1 MIKLPV
7 KGKEFSMRKL
17 AFYSVMMAL
26 CMADF
31 AAFGASRTTAAGGRR
46 TTQPAAQQTVS
57 ETPAQSSTTTA
68 RAAVTRK
75 NVARAAAPVA
85 AAPTNTAP
93 QAARAAVS
101 ARAGAKQKVINM
113 GTKVESATANT
124 VVSEECQNAYYGC
137 MDAFCMLDN
146 ASGGR
151 CQCSDRNAE
160 LDLVLEEIMKLDE
173 QSLAMATEGVERL
186 QMGENAEEIMARAK
200 AAADSV
206 TGKGGGTSS
215 GSVSGSKT
223 VRKLDLSAWKNNSLF
238 DDDDVDFDNTSL
250 FSIAESSLAD
260 KTGDALQSEAS
271 KLCVAQMPDQ
281 CKSSTSF
288 LQLTYAQKIK
298 SDCSAYEN
306 SLKQQRSASAEKLQ
320 TAQKALRDTALEMYQ
335 NENKY
340 DFGQC
345 VAQFKNCMQTTG
357 ECGDDYS
364 GCVAD
369 TAILGELYNGNKS
382 GHSKPATTVIKTGA
396 TSITI
401 SSASYDILNTKKVM
415 CQSVTKQCVNAN
427 KKDAVWQQVVKDLAP
442 VIYTA
447 EYNAA
452 SNNRMNCISTVV
464 TCVQNVCASKWDND
478 TDNYDACLSDPN
490 SIDNYC
496 GLEYKRCGDA
506 DSETNVRNYVSA
518 KLAALKVDKC
528 TKDVKECLLA
538 EERCGADYSG
548 CVGLDT
554 DSIVDLCPD
563 DKLLSCQ
570 DRANGGADAV
580 REYIAKIAQGIALNI
595 DNKFATACQNAVDAA
610 FARVCGE
617 DANAEDG
624 ECPGL
629 DLSKNEIKG
638 SMSWKYCKGTDCS
651 DSLDSFSNDD
661 IKDHLV
667 KAEIVGR
674 LDDLS
679 NLTFNENGNCGNAKD
694 GDTYFCVEQ
703 NNSSSGTLAIL
714 KLADGKP
721 TANNNNL
728 SDTMKRIINGMNSD
742 YASTINQIAS
752 DMSVKNCMEGKT
764 VQAISTRTR
773 GSTAAGEK
781 LGRQGADARFPQLMS
796 TAKNAISNQLIS
808 SLKTEYYKELDS
820 LRDSGKGDE
829 MRQAI
834 SQRLQKIIAA
844 ELSQKL
850 FKGKGLC
857 DLDSDEFVTLMANEE
872 LVNQMKAAQDEENQD
887 KCTSKDDPKYYR
899 DPAFVVRDSSAE
911 YKLKEYK
918 KRPSY
923 DATKNVCTV
932 KIWTYECRRKYLW
945 NNKVCARWY
954 RDDNDDTTKVSYENY
969 QLPEWNSPGSNY
981 FCKEQTK

>member
-1 MIKLPV
+1 
-7 KGKEFSMRKL
+7 MRKL

-26 CMADF
+26 CVADF

-101 ARAGAKQKVINM
+101 ARAAAKQKVINM

-206 TGKGGGTSS
+206 TGKGGNTSS

-464 TCVQNVCASKWDND
+464 TCVQNVCASKWDDD

-496 GLEYKRCGDA
+496 GLEYKRCGD
-506 DSETNVRNYVSA
+506 DGSESSVRNYVSA

-548 CVGLDT
+548 CVGLN
-554 DSIVDLCPD
+554 SSAVAELCPAE
-563 DKLLSCQ
+563 KLLSCQ
-570 DRANGGADAV
+570 DREKGNEAGVASVTD
-580 REYIAKIAQGIALNI
+580 YIEKIAQGIALNI
-595 DNKFATACQNAVDAA
+595 DNKFATACQNAADAA
-610 FARVCGE
+610 MTRICGDTESCENVDFDLNTMLSLQEVKACLWKDATGAEQQCYPDASMFSDEQIWPFEFTIEWVKDSDNKNTKTVSRVLKNRRDNADGYGVFAKL
-617 DANAEDG
+617 DG
-624 ECPGL
+624 RP
-629 DLSKNEIKG
+629 DLSAIVYKNIGNETAPKYGFSKSALTNQAKVRGFSETNTQEVVSILNTTLDRIMDSINTDPTVDKCMNGREVEGFGKDKKLGSRENGKG
-638 SMSWKYCKGTDCS
+638 R
-651 DSLDSFSNDD
+651 F
-661 IKDHLV
+661 
-667 KAEIVGR
+667 
-674 LDDLS
+674 S
-679 NLTFNENGNCGNAKD
+679 NLTTQYRAIVAAALLSKLTAKGISLENKFADKMLDMNKSITTQMGEAAKRLGKNVEDIIDAQNYEICKSDPYTVPDPNRENDDDQLAKD
-694 GDTYFCVEQ
+694 
-703 NNSSSGTLAIL
+703 
-714 KLADGKP
+714 
-721 TANNNNL
+721 
-728 SDTMKRIINGMNSD
+728 
-742 YASTINQIAS
+742 
-752 DMSVKNCMEGKT
+752 SVRQLVDKT
-764 VQAISTRTR
+764 
-773 GSTAAGEK
+773 G
-781 LGRQGADARFPQLMS
+781 
-796 TAKNAISNQLIS
+796 
-808 SLKTEYYKELDS
+808 
-820 LRDSGKGDE
+820 
-829 MRQAI
+829 
-834 SQRLQKIIAA
+834 
-844 ELSQKL
+844 
-850 FKGKGLC
+850 
-857 DLDSDEFVTLMANEE
+857 
-872 LVNQMKAAQDEENQD
+872 
-887 KCTSKDDPKYYR
+887 
-899 DPAFVVRDSSAE
+899 
-911 YKLKEYK
+911 
-918 KRPSY
+918 SY
-923 DATKNVCTV
+923 DTTTNVCTV
-932 KIWTYECRRKYLW
+932 KTIQYNCIQWKWRLFYSYCGKFNTGTVL
-945 NNKVCARWY
+945 
-954 RDDNDDTTKVSYENY
+954 DTQTV
-969 QLPEWNSPGSNY
+969 QLSK
-981 FCKEQTK
+981 FQ